1 MVPALHTEQLT
12 KQFGHGSAARLAVDG
27 LNLSVEGG
35 QVYGFLGQNGAGKTT
50 TIRLLLDL
58 MRPTGGA
65 AYLFGVDPRKSRSIL
80 DRVGALVEGAAF
92 YPHLSGKA
100 NLEVLR
106 RMNAGKSRPID
117 PLLAE
122 FGLAEHAHKRFGS
135 YSTGMK
141 QRLGL
146 AAALL
151 CDPNL
156 VILDEPTN
164 GFDPVGLVEM
174 RTVIRNLADRDGK
187 TVFLSS
193 HLLGEVEQI
202 CDRVAIIGQGRLVRE
217 GSVAELLSGQHTAT
231 RIEVDDVSKALTL
244 LEQAKPV
251 AGKNAIEIK
260 VSRDEIPAIVARL
273 VSNQIAIYAVEQQH
287 LSLEAFFLELVN
299 KAN

>member
-1 MVPALHTEQLT
+1 MTLALHTEHLT
-12 KQFGHGSAARLAVDG
+12 KQFGHGTAARLAVDG
-27 LNLSVEGG
+27 LNLSVQAG

-58 MRPTGGA
+58 MRPTGGS
-65 AYLFGVDPRKSRSIL
+65 AYLFGIDPRKSRSVL
-80 DRVGALVEGAAF
+80 NRVGALVEGAAF
-92 YPHLSGKA
+92 YPHLSGRA
-100 NLEVLR
+100 NLELLR
-106 RMNAGKSRPID
+106 SMNNGKSRPID

-122 FGLAEHAHKRFGS
+122 FGLADYAHKRFGT

-151 CDPNL
+151 CDPDL

-174 RTVIRNLADRDGK
+174 RAVIRNLVDRDGK

-202 CDRVAIIGQGRLVRE
+202 CDRVAIIDRGRLIRE
-217 GSVAELLSGQHTAT
+217 GSIAELLSGRGPAVY
-231 RIEVDDVSKALTL
+231 IEVDDVSRALTIL
-244 LEQAKPV
+244 ATATPV
-251 AGKNAIEIK
+251 LGNNAIEVS
-260 VSRDEIPAIVARL
+260 VSRDEIPAIVAQL
-273 VSNQIAIYAVEQQH
+273 VSNQIAVFAVESQRQ
-287 LSLEAFFLELVN
+287 SLETLFLELVN
-299 KAN
+299 

>member
-1 MVPALHTEQLT
+1 MALALHTEHLT
-12 KQFGHGSAARLAVDG
+12 KRFGHGSAARLAVDG
-27 LNLSVEGG
+27 LNLSVESG

-65 AYLFGVDPRKSRSIL
+65 AYLFGVNPRKDRNIMS
-80 DRVGALVEGAAF
+80 RVGALVEGAAF
-92 YPHLSGKA
+92 YPHLSGRD
-100 NLEVLR
+100 NLELLR
-106 RMNAGKSRPID
+106 RMNGGKSRAID

-122 FGLAEHAHKRFGS
+122 FGLTDHAHARFGT

-151 CDPNL
+151 CDPDL

-174 RTVIRNLADRDGK
+174 RTMIRDLVDRDGK

-193 HLLGEVEQI
+193 HLLGEVEQL
-202 CDRVAIIGQGRLVRE
+202 CDRVAIIDEGRLMRE
-217 GSVAELLSGQHTAT
+217 GRIAELLTRQTTAVQ
-231 RIEVDDVSKALTL
+231 IEVDDMSRALAV

-251 AGKNAIEIK
+251 ASKNAIE
-260 VSRDEIPAIVARL
+260 VQVMHDEIPAIIAQL
-273 VSNQIAIYAVEQQH
+273 VNHQIAVYAVESH
-287 LSLEAFFLELVN
+287 RPSLETFFLELVG
-299 KAN
+299 KAD